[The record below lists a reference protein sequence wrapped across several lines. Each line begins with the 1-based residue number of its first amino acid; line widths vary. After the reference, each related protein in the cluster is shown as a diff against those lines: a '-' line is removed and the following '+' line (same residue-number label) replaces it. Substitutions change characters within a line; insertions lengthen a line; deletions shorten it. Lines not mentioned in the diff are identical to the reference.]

1 MPRIEEIL
9 NAEQLA
15 AVKALDNGE
24 AVLTAISG
32 NVGSDLIDN
41 RQGNYI
47 DKSSGMYIPKTKF
60 DDANN
65 AKNLAESTLTEYKT
79 QVKTQ
84 IETLKTEKTT
94 LKNEYELKISGAK
107 KTTALKSVLGMSK
120 EIGGAF
126 FAPEVV
132 EDLLQNDPDFMAKV
146 ELDEAGKIK
155 DSAAVIKAIQE
166 HSRVGKLITKG
177 NFGGSGSGGA
187 GNGSGVASEELTAAK
202 QRYEDAKKGRDRKGM
217 TKAQNDIMRLEA
229 SQNQK

>member
-47 DKSSGMYIPKTKF
+47 DKSTGMYIPKTKF
-60 DDANN
+60 DDTLK
-65 AKNLAESTLTEYKT
+65 AKNLAEKTLEEYQG
-79 QVKTQ
+79 QVKIQ
-84 IETLKTEKTT
+84 IEGLENDKKTI
-94 LKNEYELKISGAK
+94 KNDYELKISGAK
-107 KTTALKSVLGMSK
+107 KTTALKGVLGMSK

-126 FAPEVV
+126 FAPELV
-132 EDLLQNDPDFMAKV
+132 EELLQNDPDFMAKI
-146 ELDEAGKIK
+146 ELDDKGQIK
-155 DSAAVIKAIQE
+155 DQAGIITAIKE

-177 NFGGSGSGGA
+177 NFAGSGSGGSGSGG
-187 GNGSGVASEELTAAK
+187 GTPTEELVAAQK
-202 QRYEDAKKGRDRKGM
+202 KYDDAVKAGDRRAM
-217 TKAQNDIMRLEA
+217 TKAQTKIMNLQA
-229 SQNQK
+229 KQQ

>member
-41 RQGNYI
+41 RSGKYI

-60 DDANN
+60 DDANT

-107 KTTALKSVLGMSK
+107 KTTAL
-120 EIGGAF
+120 
-126 FAPEVV
+126 
-132 EDLLQNDPDFMAKV
+132 
-146 ELDEAGKIK
+146 
-155 DSAAVIKAIQE
+155 
-166 HSRVGKLITKG
+166 
-177 NFGGSGSGGA
+177 
-187 GNGSGVASEELTAAK
+187 
-202 QRYEDAKKGRDRKGM
+202 
-217 TKAQNDIMRLEA
+217 
-229 SQNQK
+229 